1 MDHFCSFFQLL
12 DLSAAGSHQ
21 FLISEIKYIKIMTI
35 PAPSIFSYSPY
46 SGIAQGFVAAIVI
59 FPADSFRKQF
69 PRTSSV
75 EAEEQ
80 CDVTADLILERS
92 ALFDI

>member
-1 MDHFCSFFQLL
+1 
-12 DLSAAGSHQ
+12 
-21 FLISEIKYIKIMTI
+21 MTI
-35 PAPSIFSYSPY
+35 PAQSIFSYSPF

-59 FPADSFRKQF
+59 FPTDSFRKQF

-80 CDVTADLILERS
+80 CDVTADLVLERS